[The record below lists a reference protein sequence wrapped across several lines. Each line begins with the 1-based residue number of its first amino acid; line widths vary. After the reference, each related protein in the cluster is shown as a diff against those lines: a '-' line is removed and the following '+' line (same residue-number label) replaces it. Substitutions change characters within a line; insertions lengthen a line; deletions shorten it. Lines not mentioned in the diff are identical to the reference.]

1 MASVATIIRA
11 SYGHKYR
18 AGNTFN
24 VEDIESI
31 SNITM
36 SFPIDKRKIF
46 IPSALP
52 QSAANTLADS
62 DFQERNDG
70 GVFSFTFSV
79 KSDFTVYPRNLSSM
93 FTGWFNQNLL
103 RICQLDDINVIVGEK
118 MILTSTFNPLVI
130 VGHTITNGIIR
141 QAALVERNP
150 EVDGKLKTFLW
161 SKVIK
166 GFVENGDVEI
176 TDLQSI
182 VLSTHISPDILQSQL
197 GSIKETLRNNADKL
211 FYQI

>member
-1 MASVATIIRA
+1 MASVATIIRG
-11 SYGHKYR
+11 SYDQKYR
-18 AGNTFN
+18 AENKFN
-24 VEDIESI
+24 VENIENI
-31 SNITM
+31 SNVTM

-46 IPSALP
+46 IPKALP
-52 QSAANTLADS
+52 QNAANILADS

-70 GVFSFTFSV
+70 GIFSFTFSV
-79 KSDFTVYPRNLSSM
+79 GNESPFPLRNLSSM
-93 FTGWFNQNLL
+93 FGQFNRNQLC
-103 RICQLDDINVIVGEK
+103 ICQVDDISVIIGEG
-118 MILTSTFNPLVI
+118 MMFTSTFNPLVI
-130 VGHTITNGIIR
+130 VGHTITNGLVR

-161 SKVIK
+161 NKIIK

-182 VLSTHISPDILQSQL
+182 VVSPHMSPDIVQTQWNR
-197 GSIKETLRNNADKL
+197 IKEILRNNADKL

>member
-1 MASVATIIRA
+1 MASVATIIRG

-31 SNITM
+31 SNVTM

-52 QSAANTLADS
+52 QGAANVLADS
-62 DFQERNDG
+62 DFQERNNG
-70 GVFSFTFSV
+70 GIFSFTFPI
-79 KSDFTVYPRNLSSM
+79 KNDYIVYPRNLSSM
-93 FTGWFNQNLL
+93 FTGWFNRNQLT
-103 RICQLDDINVIVGEK
+103 ICQIDDMNVIIGEE
-118 MILTSTFNPLVI
+118 MIFTSTFNPLVI

-141 QAALVERNP
+141 QATLVERNP

-161 SKVIK
+161 SKIIK
-166 GFVENGDVEI
+166 GFAENGDVEI
-176 TDLQSI
+176 TDLRSI
-182 VLSTHISPDILQSQL
+182 ILSPNVNPDTLQSHL
-197 GSIKETLRNNADKL
+197 GSIKEILRNNADKL